1 MAFQVISHV
10 LIIESAKT
18 ILKTILGNVYTSNIV
33 LMRYNYLVISTEFA
47 KIETC

>member
-10 LIIESAKT
+10 LILEFAKT
-18 ILKTILGNVYTSNIV
+18 ISKTILGNVYTSNIV
-33 LMRYNYLVISTEFA
+33 FMRYNYIIISTEFA